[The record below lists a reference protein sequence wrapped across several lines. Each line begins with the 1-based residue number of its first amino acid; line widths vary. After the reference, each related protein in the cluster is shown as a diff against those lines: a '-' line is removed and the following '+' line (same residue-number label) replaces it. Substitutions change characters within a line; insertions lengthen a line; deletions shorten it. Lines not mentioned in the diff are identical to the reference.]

1 MFNFEHNKLQNKCLN
16 SVLYQLKFKY
26 FWTLHAKYPI
36 VIKHESN
43 LKILDISTEH
53 NTTHVRFNIV
63 PFTRDYK
70 Q

>member
-1 MFNFEHNKLQNKCLN
+1 MFNFEHNKLQNKCLYN
-16 SVLYQLKFKY
+16 VLYQLKFKY
-26 FWTLHAKYPI
+26 FWTLHTKDPI

-53 NTTHVRFNIV
+53 NTTNVRFNIV
-63 PFTRDYK
+63 PITHDYI